1 MGVCRIE
8 HRSVTTSGVVA
19 WRSRQLAACLG
30 WEWWRVDRVLGRRLS
45 RAPHRAMWRRCQA
58 DTKELSAGYARAKFA
73 VNVSHSIRPSRKC
86 QDAALRGGAVNAR
99 SRARNSVAVG
109 ALRRG
114 IDRAE
119 HSATIRRVMAGEH
132 QDSSRKIQTILSQL
146 RRALRREFPPIRCQ
160 EALRFSPQKNTRSRD
175 VSNPGTGL
183 RTEHWAAGWGRSR
196 PGCDQNRQSAAA
208 QNAAGRGAIPYSVSA

>member
-1 MGVCRIE
+1 MSVGICATSAPARKADALAIRARMWASADID

-86 QDAALRGGAVNAR
+86 QDSAPRAGAVNVR
-99 SRARNSVAVG
+99 SRAALAPAVG
-109 ALRRG
+109 APRRG
-114 IDRAE
+114 IDGDE
-119 HSATIRRVMAGEH
+119 HGAKIRRVMAGGP
-132 QDSSRKIQTILSQL
+132 QKSSRINRPILSQL
-146 RRALRREFPPIRCQ
+146 HRALRR
-160 EALRFSPQKNTRSRD
+160 
-175 VSNPGTGL
+175 
-183 RTEHWAAGWGRSR
+183 
-196 PGCDQNRQSAAA
+196 
-208 QNAAGRGAIPYSVSA
+208 